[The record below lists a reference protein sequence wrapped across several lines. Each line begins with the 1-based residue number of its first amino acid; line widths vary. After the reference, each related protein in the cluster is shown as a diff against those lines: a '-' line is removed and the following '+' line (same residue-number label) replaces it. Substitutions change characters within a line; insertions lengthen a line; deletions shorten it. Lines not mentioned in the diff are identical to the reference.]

1 MGGIMAETSLNLPD
15 LTVAYRRLVLWV
27 GVHVLAILCSLLL
40 QTIWPHHRQESG
52 PFSLF
57 TVTTVDGGVGY
68 LVLSYVLSTLNL
80 VVLAALMIYTYRT
93 AKALGLSSL
102 TLWGS
107 VLLMLVPLVPIIIV
121 LGVFSSKAAK
131 VCRDNGIPVGLFGPR
146 PRPVA

>member
-1 MGGIMAETSLNLPD
+1 MAETSLNLPD

-27 GVHVLAILCSLLL
+27 GVNVVANLCALLL
-40 QTIWPHHRQESG
+40 QTMWPHHRQESG
-52 PFSLF
+52 FFSLF

-68 LVLSYVLSTLNL
+68 GVLSYVLSTLNL

-93 AKALGLSSL
+93 AKALAFPSL
-102 TLWGS
+102 ALWGS
-107 VLLMLVPLVPIIIV
+107 VLAMLMPFMPIIIV

-146 PRPVA
+146 PKPIA

>member
-1 MGGIMAETSLNLPD
+1 MGGTMAETSLNLPD

-27 GVHVLAILCSLLL
+27 GVNVVATLSAMLL
-40 QTIWPHHRQESG
+40 QTMWPHQRQESG
-52 PFSLF
+52 LLSLF
-57 TVTTVDGGVGY
+57 TLTTVDGGPGY

-80 VVLAALMIYTYRT
+80 VVLSALMLYTYRT

-107 VLLMLVPLVPIIIV
+107 VLAMLVPLVPIIIV

-131 VCRDNGIPVGLFGPR
+131 ACRDNGIPVGLFGPITIR
-146 PRPVA
+146 R